1 MKADKNRQRVEEEYL
16 KNTHQTRMEAAAL
29 KKEEKRKADKE
40 KLMNEDNVEKQLR
53 MEKKMKRKDAKKSMP
68 KMKSM
73 NIHL

>member
-16 KNTHQTRMEAAAL
+16 KNTHQSRMEAAAI
-29 KKEEKRKADKE
+29 KKEEKRKQEKE
-40 KLMNEDNVEKQLR
+40 KMMNEENVDKQIRL
-53 MEKKMKRKDAKKSMP
+53 EKKIKRKDAKKAMP